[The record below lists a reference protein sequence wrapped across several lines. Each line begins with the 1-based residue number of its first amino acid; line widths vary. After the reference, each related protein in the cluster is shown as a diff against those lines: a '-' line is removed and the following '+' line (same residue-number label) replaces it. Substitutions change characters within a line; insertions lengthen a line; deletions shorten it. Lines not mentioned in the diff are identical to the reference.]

1 MDAATI
7 SARIGQ
13 RTRSKCASLCSSV
26 RGVSRADLI
35 AFLTLDGPPRQQLLS
50 LPMSDSPDVSS
61 YSGEVGV

>member
-1 MDAATI
+1 MWMRRPSVPDPT
-7 SARIGQ
+7 
-13 RTRSKCASLCSSV
+13 KDSLEVCFFV
-26 RGVSRADLI
+26 QLRPGVSRADLI

>member
-7 SARIGQ
+7 SARIRQ

>member
-1 MDAATI
+1 MWMRRPSVPGSDKD
-7 SARIGQ
+7 SL
-13 RTRSKCASLCSSV
+13 KCASLCSSV